1 MEETDKLLEDLQRV
15 SVDLNNQLSKYEAL
29 MYHTEQANE
38 KLDKYTESN
47 REKVDRLCIRVEK
60 RLEDIHQYVETMFE
74 ESKDL
79 MEQYTR
85 DSAALN
91 QEEREAFSKALIEGL
106 TKYREEFLADVTAL
120 TETAK
125 ETNQEMVTQV
135 HGLRVVINGCLEAIN
150 HTIGSINDRYVT
162 IFEEFSGRVS
172 RLNQEERTQFV
183 KELSQ
188 TLEQYKKDYGI
199 CDELLKDS
207 HKTNQ
212 ELTRLTLQNVEQVQ
226 EVREKIEN
234 SLGKTESLMKHIRK
248 AYEEGFTD
256 FAKDVT
262 ALNDREKEKF
272 VVTIR
277 SVLED
282 YRFTFG
288 NEIESKSREMNTLF
302 QNTLAGICSTFVLR
316 NQEYQKIL
324 ENTKESNEAFHK
336 ELEDSL
342 TQIQGLVNSLLF
354 REKTI
359 KEALSFLKEDYK
371 NTVWQ
376 YVQEIE
382 QSNAL
387 DRERFIQ
394 EVIQSTNAG
403 TEKFMRQLESF
414 KGERSSYL
422 QQMEELLQEERR
434 DRESML
440 NRQAESINLLKREQ
454 ESLKRQLQTK
464 QEALNRYQVITGTV
478 TMVFMAICLLLLLY
492 MIEPGIFA
500 AVCVLMVLA
509 AGVAITLY
517 RKQIIK
523 WLEQKKS
530 SKKKKEFHR
539 KDENER

>member
-1 MEETDKLLEDLQRV
+1 M
-15 SVDLNNQLSKYEAL
+15 
-29 MYHTEQANE
+29 
-38 KLDKYTESN
+38 
-47 REKVDRLCIRVEK
+47 
-60 RLEDIHQYVETMFE
+60 
-74 ESKDL
+74 
-79 MEQYTR
+79 
-85 DSAALN
+85 
-91 QEEREAFSKALIEGL
+91 
-106 TKYREEFLADVTAL
+106 
-120 TETAK
+120 
-125 ETNQEMVTQV
+125 
-135 HGLRVVINGCLEAIN
+135 
-150 HTIGSINDRYVT
+150 
-162 IFEEFSGRVS
+162 
-172 RLNQEERTQFV
+172 
-183 KELSQ
+183 
-188 TLEQYKKDYGI
+188 
-199 CDELLKDS
+199 KDS

-212 ELTRLTLQNVEQVQ
+212 ELTRLTLQNVERVQ
-226 EVREKIEN
+226 EVRETIEN
-234 SLGKTESLMKHIRK
+234 SLGKTESLMKYIQK
-248 AYEEGFTD
+248 AYEEGFSD

-288 NEIESKSREMNTLF
+288 NEIEGKSREMNTLF

-324 ENTKESNEAFHK
+324 EKTRESNGAFHK
-336 ELEDSL
+336 ELEESL

-359 KEALSFLKEDYK
+359 KEALGFLKEDYK

-382 QSNAL
+382 QSNAV

-403 TEKFMRQLESF
+403 TEKFMRQLENF
-414 KGERSSYL
+414 KGERNSYL
-422 QQMEELLQEERR
+422 QQMEQLLQEERR

-454 ESLKRQLQTK
+454 EVLKRQLQTK

>member
-1 MEETDKLLEDLQRV
+1 MEEMDKLLEDLQRV
-15 SVDLNNQLSKYEAL
+15 NVDLNNQLSKYEAL

-60 RLEDIHQYVETMFE
+60 RLEDIHQYVESMFA

-79 MEQYTR
+79 MKQYTQE
-85 DSAALN
+85 SASLN
-91 QEEREAFSKALIEGL
+91 QEEREAFSKELLGEL
-106 TKYREEFLADVTAL
+106 KRYREEFLGDVTKL
-120 TETAK
+120 TEAAK
-125 ETNQEMVTQV
+125 ETNEEMVTQV

-162 IFEEFSGRVS
+162 IFDEFSRKVNQ
-172 RLNQEERTQFV
+172 LNQEEKAQFI

-212 ELTRLTLQNVEQVQ
+212 ELTRLTLQNVESVQ
-226 EVREKIEN
+226 AIQQKIES
-234 SLGKTESLMKHIRK
+234 SLGQTKQLMEHIEK

-262 ALNDREKEKF
+262 ALNDREKERF

-288 NEIESKSREMNTLF
+288 NEIEGKSREMNTLF

-324 ENTKESNEAFHK
+324 ENTKESNEVLHR
-336 ELEDSL
+336 ELESSL

-382 QSNAL
+382 RNNAL

-394 EVIQSTNAG
+394 EAIQSTNAG
-403 TEKFMRQLESF
+403 TEKFMRQLETF
-414 KGERSSYL
+414 KGERNSYL
-422 QQMEELLQEERR
+422 QQMDKLLEEERK

-454 ESLKRQLQTK
+454 EALKRQLQTK
-464 QEALNRYQVITGTV
+464 QEAINRYQIVTGTL
-478 TMVFMAICLLLLLY
+478 TMVFIAVCLLLLLY
-492 MIEPGIFA
+492 IIEPGAFA
-500 AVCVLMVLA
+500 VVCLLMVVA
-509 AGVAITLY
+509 AGVGITLC
-517 RKQIIK
+517 RKQIIQ
-523 WLEQKKS
+523 WFH
-530 SKKKKEFHR
+530 KKKKP
-539 KDENER
+539 ERPKESER